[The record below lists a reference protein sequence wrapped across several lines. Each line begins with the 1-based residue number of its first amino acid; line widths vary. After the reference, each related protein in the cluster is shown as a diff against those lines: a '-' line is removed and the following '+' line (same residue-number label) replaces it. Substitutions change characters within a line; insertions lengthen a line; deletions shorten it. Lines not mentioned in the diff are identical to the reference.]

1 MASTKVK
8 DGEKRQGLGTGVLFL
23 PASPSLPGTEKNE
36 TPVSHTRMGWDESGM
51 GLRMPLS
58 PRGVLRS
65 HCSPAPEREGELG
78 PADALSAGGQLFPG
92 VCFTR
97 RCHNPLTV
105 CLKALS
111 LYS

>member
-8 DGEKRQGLGTGVLFL
+8 DGEKRQGLGTGGLFL

-58 PRGVLRS
+58 PRGVPSVPLLS
-65 HCSPAPEREGELG
+65 CPGEGG
-78 PADALSAGGQLFPG
+78 RAGSGRCA
-92 VCFTR
+92 VCGRAAGSR
-97 RCHNPLTV
+97 RVFYP
-105 CLKALS
+105 
-111 LYS
+111 